1 MLILL
6 GKIIAIWYLLIFTS
20 SYLTSTTGAYFND
33 FEKVSGEI
41 TAGIWEKNNELDTE
55 KNGSLK
61 FTSKNQNLESCKS
74 TTISVQI
81 KNGGKDM
88 EQDLT
93 YEVYYIESG
102 NPKNGKKV
110 SEGIISKLSENQSE
124 TLSFEAVKLGRY
136 KFKVL
141 ENVWS
146 STIIIHCS
154 GSNTTDSSDKERF
167 KKDGKIGEEKQE
179 VMPKQPSNEDQS
191 KNNLS
196 DGEKVN
202 HDQLEKKG
210 SETGEPKDNGETIP
224 KTEGDL

>member
-6 GKIIAIWYLLIFTS
+6 GKIIAIWYLVIFTS
-20 SYLTSTTGAYFND
+20 SYLISSTGAYFTD
-33 FEKVSGEI
+33 SDKVTGEI
-41 TAGIWEKNNELDTE
+41 TAGIWEKNNEIDTV

-74 TTISVQI
+74 STISVQM

-93 YEVYYIESG
+93 YEVYYIVSG
-102 NPKNGKKV
+102 NPKKGIKI

-124 TLSFEAVKLGRY
+124 TLSFEADKPGRY

-146 STIIIHCS
+146 STFSIHCS
-154 GSNTTDSSDKERF
+154 GSNTIDTKDKDRS
-167 KKDGKIGEEKQE
+167 KKDKKTEEGEQE
-179 VMPKQPSNEDQS
+179 ETPKQPSNEDQS

-202 HDQLEKKG
+202 HDQLEKKD

-224 KTEGDL
+224 KTEGDH